1 MEAAW
6 LYVALFALVAVQLV
20 VIYLN
25 LAAQRDRNAGDDAVD
40 ASADAVTC
48 PDCGTENEREYRFCR
63 RCVGELPGSAPLPS
77 GGGAPRGR
85 RMF

>member
-1 MEAAW
+1 MESTW
-6 LYVALFALVAVQLV
+6 LYAALFALVAVQLAA
-20 VIYLN
+20 IYLN
-25 LAAQRDRNAGDDAVD
+25 LTARRDTKREDGSVA

-48 PDCGTENEREYRFCR
+48 PDCGAENEREYRFCR
-63 RCVGELPGSAPLPS
+63 RCVGELPGSAPLPA